1 MSEGMKKIEEALA
14 STEPADD
21 FEHAVLTELMKMLAA
36 LSDMRGGSELH
47 TVMAGKTHEYILTF
61 TRKRL

>member
-14 STEPADD
+14 NTEPADD
-21 FEHAVLTELMKMLAA
+21 FELDILTELLDMLIV
-36 LSDMRGGSELH
+36 LSDMRGGGEL
-47 TVMAGKTHEYILTF
+47 TAVKTRETHEYILTF